1 MKNFDKER
9 FVQLL
14 KYDVVRN
21 WRNHVSFAIGAFLA
35 HFAVQFGMIYFS
47 VKNMYNSL
55 PERAGN
61 ICRDAASISFVVS
74 YIVFSVALS
83 LMFANLKTKPKRIA
97 YLMLPATNVEK
108 FLSRFLLFTLGAGV
122 VNFVAFVFADLL
134 RMLALSGMWVRV
146 NSAVPEAFCCIQAAF
161 TEFLQSW
168 SRFSYTG
175 TSEGLYALFSFSLLL
190 LQFVLF
196 VLGSVLF
203 RNRAFLKTA
212 ACLLGLGIF
221 MSVLVSSVTCMSL
234 KNTIFL
240 TLVFDYWLLVITQLF
255 FVLEVVLLWFSYRLF
270 KRMQVVS
277 RKFF

>member
-14 KYDVVRN
+14 KYDVVSN

-35 HFAVQFGMIYFS
+35 HFAAQFGMIYFS

-83 LMFANLKTKPKRIA
+83 LMFVNLKTKPKRIA

-161 TEFLQSW
+161 TEFCNLGRVFPTQAHQKVCMRCFPFRCYCCSSFYLCW
-168 SRFSYTG
+168 DQCFFVI
-175 TSEGLYALFSFSLLL
+175 ALF
-190 LQFVLF
+190 
-196 VLGSVLF
+196 
-203 RNRAFLKTA
+203 LKPLRV
-212 ACLLGLGIF
+212 CW
-221 MSVLVSSVTCMSL
+221 V
-234 KNTIFL
+234 
-240 TLVFDYWLLVITQLF
+240 
-255 FVLEVVLLWFSYRLF
+255 
-270 KRMQVVS
+270 
-277 RKFF
+277 